1 MRTACAKS
9 FVGIDIFAKLVIVSG
24 AGPVVQRVIPY
35 LPRGARPF
43 WRGQAVALASVA
55 VAVACRAAVDPFVHQ
70 GLYFT
75 LLFPAVLVAGLF
87 GGVWSG
93 VTAAAVGGL
102 VSGYVFVP
110 PVYSLNLVGDGWFR
124 LLAFWTSSGLVILLT
139 AFIHAVLDRLAAA
152 EDEAETIAAEMRH
165 RVRNTLTLVQAVA
178 HQTFRTAV
186 SLQDAREILMERLAA
201 LGRAQTLIGE
211 GFERDVSVQTL
222 IGMATDPFDAHQFA
236 MEGPPLTLPRDA
248 AVSFALLIHE
258 LATNAAKHGALSS
271 PKGKVEISWLEQ
283 SAERGCLIWKE
294 RFGPE
299 VVKPSRSGFG
309 SKLLQTAFPQGK
321 GDAAVEYESD
331 GVRCRISFP
340 IVRTVA

>member
-1 MRTACAKS
+1 M
-9 FVGIDIFAKLVIVSG
+9 
-24 AGPVVQRVIPY
+24 QRVIPY

-43 WRGQAVALASVA
+43 WRGQAIALASVV
-55 VAVACRAAVDPFVHQ
+55 VAVACRAAVAPFVHE

-87 GGVWSG
+87 GGVRSG
-93 VTAAAVGGL
+93 VTAAALGGL

-110 PVYSLNLVGDGWFR
+110 PVYSLHMAGDGWFR
-124 LLAFWTSSGLVILLT
+124 LFAFWTSSGLVILLT

-152 EDEAETIAAEMRH
+152 EDEAETVAREMRH
-165 RVRNTLTLVQAVA
+165 RVQNTLTLVQAVA
-178 HQTFRTAV
+178 HQTFRTAA

-211 GFERDVSVQTL
+211 GFDKDVSVQTL
-222 IGMATDPFDAHQFA
+222 INMATGPFEADQFA
-236 MEGPPLTLPRDA
+236 IDGPPLTLPREV

-271 PKGKVEISWLEQ
+271 PRGKVEISWLEQ
-283 SAERGCLIWKE
+283 SAEKGCLTWKE

-299 VVKPSRSGFG
+299 VVKPSRAGFG
-309 SKLLQTAFPQGK
+309 SKLLQTAFPRGK
-321 GDAAVEYESD
+321 GDAAVEFEPD
-331 GVRCRISFP
+331 GVRCRINFP
-340 IVRTVA
+340 ILQSCRATAGAAYFQK